1 MHHPHEPPIL
11 RLFAEAALT
20 IAGLSMWTLPT
31 EGYLEAIWIPL
42 FDSPAES
49 TG

>member
-1 MHHPHEPPIL
+1 
-11 RLFAEAALT
+11 
-20 IAGLSMWTLPT
+20 MWTLPT